1 VFSSFSSLYVL
12 VSKHIFGLFEIGVL
26 STILFIVLWG
36 VSTLFEILFFGF
48 TRHLKKKAYKLAI
61 LLFIFSEVIFFFGFF
76 WRFFESSLS
85 PNLDIGILWPRFS
98 IFSLNPFLIP
108 FLNTLILLTSGVFVT
123 ISHYLILFN
132 KKIARYYLFFTVVLG
147 LYFSLIQLTEYKN
160 LHFRICDSVFG
171 CNFFLLTG
179 FHGAHVIIGSLLL
192 LFSLTRIVNFQLNKL
207 NFLAFELRAWYWHF
221 VDVVW
226 LFLFVFVYWWSYV

>member
-1 VFSSFSSLYVL
+1 MVFSSFSSLYVL
-12 VSKHIFGLFEIGVL
+12 VSKHIYGLFEMGVIA
-26 STILFIVLWG
+26 TILFIVLWG
-36 VSTLFEILFFGF
+36 ISTLFEMLFFGY

-61 LLFIFSEVIFFFGFF
+61 LLFIFSEVMFFFGFF

-123 ISHYLILFN
+123 IRHYLILFN
-132 KKIARYYLFFTVVLG
+132 KKMARFYLFFTVVLG

-171 CNFFLLTG
+171 CNFF
-179 FHGAHVIIGSLLL
+179 
-192 LFSLTRIVNFQLNKL
+192 
-207 NFLAFELRAWYWHF
+207 Y
-221 VDVVW
+221 
-226 LFLFVFVYWWSYV
+226 